1 MQGEAIYMRPLHPI
15 DFIFLSLEK
24 RQQPMHVGGLFLFEI
39 PENASPTFV
48 HDLVQDIRKSKSI
61 PVPPFNNQLNGL
73 FWGEDEEFDIAHHVS
88 TGLE

>member
-48 HDLVQDIRKSKSI
+48 HDLVQDIR
-61 PVPPFNNQLNGL
+61 Q
-73 FWGEDEEFDIAHHVS
+73 
-88 TGLE
+88 

>member
-1 MQGEAIYMRPLHPI
+1 MRPLHPI

-48 HDLVQDIRKSKSI
+48 HDLVQDIRQSKSI

-73 FWGEDEEFDIAHHVS
+73 FWGEDPEFDIDHHFRHIALLNPGRLS
-88 TGLE
+88 